1 MNKNNNTHATCA
13 YIGAHGWTSCC
24 TAQALPGT
32 SYCADHY
39 ALVYRVGSGRQRRKD
54 TRQADRVRLV
64 EQLFQEA
71 IEILILEGF
80 DVYGDSELASVV
92 DDLEEQFADR

>member
-1 MNKNNNTHATCA
+1 MNKNNNTTACA
-13 YIGAHGWTSCC
+13 YIGAHGHASSC
-24 TAQALPGT
+24 TAQAMPGT
-32 SYCADHY
+32 SYCAEHY
-39 ALVYRVGSGRQRRKD
+39 ALVYRVGSGRQRKKD

-80 DVYGDSELASVV
+80 DVYGDSELAPVV
-92 DDLEEQFADR
+92 QADAEEFVDR